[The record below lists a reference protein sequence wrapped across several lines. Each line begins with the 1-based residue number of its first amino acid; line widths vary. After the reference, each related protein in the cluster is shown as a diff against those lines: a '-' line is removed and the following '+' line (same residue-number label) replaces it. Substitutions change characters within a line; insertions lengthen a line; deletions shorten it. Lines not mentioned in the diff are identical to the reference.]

1 MLIKV
6 GVYLS
11 TRGAKEGKLLSLSLL
26 DQVVWKRVGRVSQTS
41 KLSSLRPS
49 VCEEIKLVS
58 LGLHGQVVWE
68 RMEGVGWGVSAPN
81 ICKVCQMTKYHYR
94 IESS

>member
-26 DQVVWKRVGRVSQTS
+26 DQVGWRRVVGVSQTS

-58 LGLHGQVVWE
+58 LGLHDQVVWE
-68 RMEGVGWGVSAPN
+68 RMEGVGWGASAPD
-81 ICKVCQMTKYHYR
+81 ICKVVKWPN
-94 IESS
+94 IIIG